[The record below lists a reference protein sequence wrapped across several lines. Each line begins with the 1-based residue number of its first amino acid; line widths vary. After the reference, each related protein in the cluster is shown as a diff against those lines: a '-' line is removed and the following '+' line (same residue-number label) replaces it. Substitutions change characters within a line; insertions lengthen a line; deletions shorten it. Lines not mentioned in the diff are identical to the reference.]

1 MRKNREGVPKPSP
14 ARLRCAIYTRKS
26 TEEGLEQE
34 FNSLDAQRE
43 AAQAFI
49 QSQRREGWIALPEL
63 YDDGGFT
70 GANMDRPALTRLLQA
85 VEAGTLDCVVVY
97 KVDRL
102 SRSLLDFTRMLS
114 VFEKHQ
120 VSFVA
125 VTQQFNT
132 STSLGRLTLN
142 ILLSFA
148 QFERELIGERTRD
161 KMAAARRKGKWVGG
175 CPVLGY
181 DVDPGGGRLVVN
193 EAEAERVRAIFA
205 LFEENRSTRLTLAEI
220 ERRGWRL
227 KSWTRQTG
235 QFRSGGP
242 FALNSLRRLLTNILY
257 TGAIRHKGQMY
268 PGEHAAILAPGTR
281 ERVQS
286 LIAHPAALAHG
297 KTRNKHLALLNGLL
311 YCESCAARMV
321 YSYSGKNDRQYPYYV
336 CLNAQRKGWAACP
349 AKSLPARGIEESV
362 LGWIREAQH
371 GNLDP
376 SEWEQMDRSRQVEAL
391 RAIVE
396 RIGYDGVARRI
407 SIRFHPAATTA
418 AGEEA
423 RA

>member
-1 MRKNREGVPKPSP
+1 MPKSNAVTPQSSP
-14 ARLRCAIYTRKS
+14 ARLRCAIYRRKS

-43 AAQAFI
+43 AAEAFV
-49 QSQRREGWIALPEL
+49 QSQRREGWTALAER

-70 GANMDRPALTRLLQA
+70 GANMDRPALSRLLHA
-85 VEAGTLDCVVVY
+85 VEAGELDCVVVY

-114 VFEKHQ
+114 VFEKHK

-161 KMAAARRKGKWVGG
+161 KMSAARRQGKWVGG

-193 EAEAERVRAIFA
+193 EEEAKRVRAIFT
-205 LFEENRSTRLTLAEI
+205 LFEEYGSIRLTLAEI

-227 KSWTRQTG
+227 KSWTRRTG
-235 QFRSGGP
+235 EFRAGGP

-257 TGAIRHKGQMY
+257 TGAIRHRGQEY
-268 PGEHAAILAPGTR
+268 PGEHAAILAPGTW
-281 ERVQS
+281 ERAQD
-286 LIAHPAALAHG
+286 LIAHPAAFARG
-297 KTRNKHLALLNGLL
+297 RSRNKHLALLSGLL
-311 YCESCAARMV
+311 YCTTCETRMV
-321 YSYSGKNDRQYPYYV
+321 YTQSWLIAVSVIPR
-336 CLNAQRKGWAACP
+336 
-349 AKSLPARGIEESV
+349 ARFGY
-362 LGWIREAQH
+362 
-371 GNLDP
+371 
-376 SEWEQMDRSRQVEAL
+376 
-391 RAIVE
+391 
-396 RIGYDGVARRI
+396 IGRVW
-407 SIRFHPAATTA
+407 FEFVVAATNFRRRRQSRLSSRMT
-418 AGEEA
+418 
-423 RA
+423 RYTRL

>member
-1 MRKNREGVPKPSP
+1 MGRNSQDVPKPSVP
-14 ARLRCAIYTRKS
+14 RLRCAIYTRKS
-26 TEEGLEQE
+26 TEEGLDQE

-43 AAQAFI
+43 ASEAFI
-49 QSQRREGWIALPEL
+49 QSQRREGWIALPEC

-70 GANMDRPALTRLLQA
+70 GANMDRPALTKLLHA
-85 VEAGTLDCVVVY
+85 VEAGELDCVVVY

-114 VFEKHQ
+114 VFEKHK

-161 KMAAARRKGKWVGG
+161 KMSAARRKGKWVGG

-193 EAEAERVRAIFA
+193 EQEAERVRTIFA
-205 LFEENRSTRLTLAEI
+205 LFEEHRSVLLTLTEI

-227 KSWTRQTG
+227 KSWTRRSG
-235 QFRSGGP
+235 QFRSGGR

-257 TGAIRHKGQMY
+257 TGSIQHHGKPY
-268 PGEHAAILAPGTR
+268 PGEHAAILAPGTW

-286 LIAHPAALAHG
+286 LITHREAFARG
-297 KTRNKHLALLNGLL
+297 RSRNKHLALLSGLL

-321 YSYSGKNDRQYPYYV
+321 YSYSGKNDRRYPYYL
-336 CLNAQRKGWAACP
+336 CLNAQRKGWAVCP
-349 AKSLPARGIEESV
+349 AKSLPARAIEESV
-362 LGWIREAQH
+362 LGKLREAAR
-371 GNLDP
+371 GSFDP
-376 SEWEQMDRSRQVEAL
+376 CEWEQMDRTRQVEAVQS
-391 RAIVE
+391 IVE
-396 RIGYDGVARRI
+396 RIGYDGIARKI
-407 SIRFHPAATTA
+407 SIRFHAA
-418 AGEEA
+418 AGPEA